1 MKFPTWANRTMSW
14 NLTENHQGENLS
26 HSGYGAQ
33 QVQSDRIMLPGLP
46 EYLKLHIPD
55 ERVVGIDIS
64 WISTSMLFRT
74 IGSSKVSEIPRRLVL

>member
-1 MKFPTWANRTMSW
+1 MSW

-46 EYLKLHIPD
+46 EYLKLHSTD
-55 ERVVGIDIS
+55 ERVVGID
-64 WISTSMLFRT
+64 LVGRP
-74 IGSSKVSEIPRRLVL
+74 PRCSFAPSDR